1 MTFHRPNGLFNKS
14 FSANID
20 KIISKEHVL
29 RSEINHK
36 VYLLDIYLGG
46 KDIRKSGTLVVLLL
60 TVLFI
65 SGCAEN
71 AQDNKTG
78 PENEERITPVED
90 ATPNVTEQVTESAN
104 ENTGEGSMSSQ
115 EETSM
120 DEEETSMD
128 EGKEV
133 MIPGEENS
141 DQGNETSSEQGN
153 ETSSENL
160 DNNLTIVQTAEGA
173 GYTTFASLARDAGL
187 EGILIK
193 GGPYTVF
200 APTDIAFES
209 LPEGTLDDLRNDKER
224 LNRVLTCY
232 VTNGEYMAS
241 DLKNV
246 DTLDSLET
254 EKLAVNTTT
263 EGQIMVGNA
272 IIIEPDIVAGNG
284 VVHGIDKLV
293 IPLEV

>member
-1 MTFHRPNGLFNKS
+1 M
-14 FSANID
+14 
-20 KIISKEHVL
+20 
-29 RSEINHK
+29 
-36 VYLLDIYLGG
+36 GG

-60 TVLFI
+60 TILVI

-90 ATPNVTEQVTESAN
+90 ATPNVTEQVTEPAS
-104 ENTGEGSMSSQ
+104 ENTGEGSMSGQ
-115 EETSM
+115 
-120 DEEETSMD
+120 EETSMD

-133 MIPGEENS
+133 IIPDEENS
-141 DQGNETSSEQGN
+141 DQGN

-160 DNNLTIVQTAEGA
+160 DNNLTIIQTAEGA

-187 EGILIK
+187 EDILSK

-232 VTNGEYMAS
+232 VINGEYMAS

-254 EKLAVNTTT
+254 EKLTVNTTT
-263 EGQIMVGNA
+263 EGQIMVEDA
-272 IIIEPDIVAGNG
+272 IITEPDIVAGNG